1 MSEFIAVND
10 DNFNT
15 EVLDAKLPVLLEFGA
30 GWCQPCKQLEP
41 LLKQLADGWQ
51 GKVRLV
57 HVDADIAFNL
67 TTRYS
72 VLSLPTT
79 FLFIG
84 GKPVERLVGFH
95 SKEQILAKLSPHLGN

>member
-10 DNFNT
+10 ANFQT
-15 EVLDAKLPVLLEFGA
+15 EVMDAKLPVLLEFGA

-41 LLKQLADGWQ
+41 LLKQLVDGWQ
-51 GKVRLV
+51 GKVRLA
-57 HVDADIAFNL
+57 HVDADTAIDL

-79 FLFIG
+79 FLFID

-95 SKEQILAKLSPHLGN
+95 SKEHFLAKLSPHLGK

>member
-1 MSEFIAVND
+1 MSEFMDVND
-10 DNFNT
+10 TNFKT
-15 EVLDAKLPVLLEFGA
+15 EVLEAKLPVLLEFGA

-51 GKVRLV
+51 GKVRLA
-57 HVDADIAFNL
+57 HVDADSAFEL
-67 TTRYS
+67 TTRYN

-84 GKPVERLVGFH
+84 GKPVERLMGFH
-95 SKEQILAKLSPHLGN
+95 SKEHILAKFSPHLEK

>member
-10 DNFNT
+10 DNFNA

-51 GKVRLV
+51 GKVRLA
-57 HVDADIAFNL
+57 HVDADTAFYL

-84 GKPVERLVGFH
+84 WKPV
-95 SKEQILAKLSPHLGN
+95 